1 MDSISR
7 AIMNTYIGFY
17 RGRKAECKA
26 MTKYEAQQI
35 LAKLLGAKHSYDIAV
50 EVAERKRKP
59 VIHKPLM

>member
-1 MDSISR
+1 
-7 AIMNTYIGFY
+7 MNTYIGFY

-50 EVAERKRKP
+50 EVAERKGKP